1 MRLITVTLAAVLLAA
16 ALAGPAAA
24 QPRITV
30 EPELLELGVLQQF
43 ETRDLK
49 VTIRND
55 GSDLLEIRDIESTC
69 GCTVPELNTTEL
81 APGAATTMDIHFNSK
96 TFQGKQTKYVHVYS
110 NDPRRPSVDISLTAD
125 IKVPLYMEP
134 GKAQIAFPTV
144 PSGESRTVT
153 YTFRTADVPALEI
166 TPQTWPKEWLDVKV
180 RPGGKAN
187 EAFVDFIVREDAAPG
202 RFREPVTLATNVPAV
217 PRVNLSADVKIVGD
231 VVVTPERVNLR
242 MVRPEQKLSTRVRV
256 AAYRPDTSFTLT
268 GAEVDIPGLRA
279 RVENSGSES
288 TVWLDGYALKAG
300 DERIARNGAVSGTL
314 TIRTDLDA
322 SPEITVPVMYMVRN

>member
-1 MRLITVTLAAVLLAA
+1 MRQTVVTLAAALLTV
-16 ALAGPAAA
+16 ALALPAGA

-43 ETRDLK
+43 ETRDLQ

-69 GCTVPELNTTEL
+69 GCTVPELATTEL
-81 APGAATTMDIHFNSK
+81 APGASTVMDVHFNSK
-96 TFQGKQTKYVHVYS
+96 TFQGKQVKYVHIYS
-110 NDPRRPSVDISLTAD
+110 NDPRRPSVDLILTAD

-153 YTFRTADVPALEI
+153 YTFRTEDVHSLEI
-166 TPQTWPKEWLDVKV
+166 TPQAWPQAWLDVKV

-187 EAFVDFIVREDAAPG
+187 EALVDFIIRQDAAPG

-217 PRVNLSADVKIVGD
+217 PRVNLSADVKIISD

-242 MVRPEQKLSTRVRV
+242 MVRSEQKLSTRVRV
-256 AAYRPDTSFTLT
+256 AAYRPGTAFSLT

-279 RVENSGSES
+279 RVENGANEC

-322 SPEITVPVMYMVRN
+322 SPEITVPVMYMVRK